1 MKSGPFHIINA
12 AAGSGKTYALVY
24 AYLKRLLSSIREDTF
39 KNMLAL
45 TFTNKAVNEMKFRIL
60 NNLYM
65 LAHKIDD
72 DKIKPVRSSLIIDL
86 KTDLSS
92 LEQKAK
98 RVLNKILHE
107 YAAFEVITLDSLTHK
122 IIKSFAKDL
131 KIPASFEVTLDS
143 DLLLEEMTENILD
156 QAGIDKALTETLVAF
171 SLSKIE
177 ELKSWDIGK
186 DLFDFSKLLLNE
198 NDRIPLSYIKKV
210 DKQAFTDQRKSFV
223 KWLTILKDE
232 FQEIGKKTLQLLN
245 DQSLS
250 AEDFNRKTLYRHFEK
265 IASGTTDG
273 LYANQ
278 LEKNLTEQQGLYTQ
292 TLTETKKMIIDALI
306 PQLHKSFTQAK
317 LKVGELLLLKSI
329 ISQWTPL
336 SLIGFMEQ
344 GLEALQLP
352 ENRLLLSRF
361 NEMIDQEISCLE
373 APYIYERLGE
383 KYRYYFI
390 DEFQD
395 TSRLQWKNLIP
406 LVANA
411 LQGLDDQQQMGS
423 LLLVGDP
430 KQAIYRWRGGDNEQF
445 LNLLKKETPF
455 HLIPDITLLP
465 KNYRSREAVVDFNN
479 QFFAWVGSVLEDPEQ
494 KQMFEEQTQQ
504 EFNDKKG
511 GQVVVHF
518 IEKSKSKEST
528 TPHYQEQTIMAL
540 TTAKSNGFW
549 WEDMAVL
556 VRKKEQAA
564 LVAEALQKEDIP
576 FISSESLSLGSSLK
590 VNFLVALIRL
600 VIDPENQEERK
611 NIIEFLHVQNQNQ
624 KDLDKILSDLTFLP
638 IFVFEKEIKKEFEV
652 SFDLQLFSKKSTYHA
667 LEYAIASFG
676 LTDNMEAHLN
686 TFLDEVFEFS
696 TKNEGSFSNFLQYW
710 EQKGKEQKIVI
721 PDGTNAV
728 KIMTIHKAKGL
739 EFPVVVIPFASEDL
753 VPTRS
758 RKVWYPI
765 KNHFDTSFEWGRI
778 HFSSKLKYLGNSA
791 TALYDREVLADR
803 GDALNTFY
811 VALTRAISQ
820 MHLICTLEGQSATV
834 DKSYATLLNHFIRS
848 LKNVPEIENPFRWG
862 TAEKHQRDGNQK
874 ALNTL
879 QPDFEVQ
886 PNWQKRLWIQMNAN
900 HDAST
905 IAARQE
911 GLLIHDLL
919 AKVSSSADVPT
930 VVAEA
935 THAGAIGQEQYEH
948 YLKMV
953 NNIVEHPKL
962 SPFFSEELS
971 VFNEKDILIP
981 QSNFIRPDRV
991 VKSKDGW
998 VIIDYKTGKQHP
1010 HHESQIKR
1018 YAQLLQEMT
1027 QEAPQCFL
1035 VYIGINTIVKS
1046 VV

>member
-1 MKSGPFHIINA
+1 MKSSPFHIINA

-24 AYLKRLLSSIREDTF
+24 AYLFRLLSSSREDTY

-60 NNLYM
+60 NNLYQ
-65 LAHKIDD
+65 LAYEIDG
-72 DKIKPVRSSLIIDL
+72 DKIKNIRSSLIIDL
-86 KTDLSS
+86 KTDPPL

-107 YAAFEVITLDSLTHK
+107 YAAFEVITLDSFTHK

-131 KIPASFEVTLDS
+131 RIPASFEVTLDS
-143 DLLLEEMTENILD
+143 DFLLEEMTENILD
-156 QAGIDKALTETLVAF
+156 QAGINKALTKTLVAF
-171 SLSKIE
+171 SISKTE
-177 ELKSWDIGK
+177 ELKSWNIGK

-198 NDRIPLSYIKKV
+198 NDRFPLSYIKNIDQK
-210 DKQAFTDQRKSFV
+210 AF
-223 KWLTILKDE
+223 KDE
-232 FQEIGKKTLQLLN
+232 KKIFNKRLTTLKYKIQEIGNKTLQLIAN
-245 DQSLS
+245 QSLT

-265 IASGTTDG
+265 IASGSIDG

-278 LEKNLTEQQGLYTQ
+278 LEKNLIEQQGLYTKS
-292 TLTETKKMIIDALI
+292 LPETKKKTIDALI
-306 PQLHKSFTQAK
+306 PQLLNSFIQVK
-317 LKVGELLLLKSI
+317 LKVGQLLLLKSI

-352 ENRLLLSRF
+352 QNRLLLSRF
-361 NEMIDQEISCLE
+361 NEMIDKEISGLE

-411 LQGLDDQQQMGS
+411 LQGLDEQQQMGS

-445 LNLLKKETPF
+445 LSLLKKETPF
-455 HLIPDITLLP
+455 QLLPDITLLP

-479 QFFAWVGSVLEDPEQ
+479 QFFGWVGSLLEDPEQ
-494 KQMFEEQTQQ
+494 KQMFEQQTQQ

-518 IEKSKSKEST
+518 IEKSKNKENT
-528 TPHYQEQTIMAL
+528 MHRDQDQTIKAL
-540 TTAKSNGFW
+540 ITAKSDGFW

-556 VRKKEQAA
+556 VRKKKQAA
-564 LVAEALQKEDIP
+564 LVAEALQSVEIP

-590 VNFLVALIRL
+590 VNFLIALIQL
-600 VIDPENQEERK
+600 AIDPMNQEERK
-611 NIIEFLHVQNQNQ
+611 NIIEFLYAQNQNQ
-624 KDLDKILSDLTFLP
+624 KDLDQILNDLTFLP
-638 IFVFEKEIKKEFEV
+638 IFGFEKKIQKQFQV
-652 SFDLQLFSKKSTYHA
+652 SFDFQLFSIKSIYHA
-667 LEYAIASFG
+667 VEYAISSFG
-676 LTDNMEAHLN
+676 LTENMEAHLN
-686 TFLDEVFEFS
+686 AFLDEVFEFS
-696 TKNEGSFSNFLQYW
+696 TKNEGNFSTFLDYW
-710 EQKGKEQKIVI
+710 EQKGKKQKIVI

-765 KNHFDTSFEWGRI
+765 KNHFETPFEWGRI
-778 HFSSKLKYLGNSA
+778 HLSSKLKYLGNTA
-791 TALYDREVLADR
+791 TAFYEREVSVER
-803 GDALNTFY
+803 GDALNTLY
-811 VALTRAISQ
+811 VAMTRAVSQ
-820 MHLICTLEGQSATV
+820 MHLICTFEGQSAPV
-834 DKSYATLLNHFIRS
+834 DKSYATLLNHFVRS
-848 LKNVPEIENPFRWG
+848 QKKVPEIENPFSWG
-862 TAEKHQRDGNQK
+862 TAEKHHRDGNKK

-879 QPDFEVQ
+879 QPDFKVQ
-886 PNWQKRLWIQMNAN
+886 PNWEKRLWVQINRKY
-900 HDAST
+900 DAS
-905 IAARQE
+905 IIDAREE
-911 GLLIHDLL
+911 GQLIHDLL
-919 AKVSSSADVPT
+919 AEVSSSADVPA
-930 VVAEA
+930 VVTEA
-935 THAGAIGQEQYEH
+935 MQARVIRKEEYDH

-953 NNIVEHPKL
+953 NNIVKHPQL
-962 SPFFSEELS
+962 SPFFREEVT

-981 QSNFIRPDRV
+981 QANFVRPDRV

-998 VIIDYKTGKQHP
+998 IIIDYKTGKYSS
-1010 HHESQIKR
+1010 HHESQIKG
-1018 YAQLLQEMT
+1018 YAQVLREMT
-1027 QEAPQCFL
+1027 QEEPQCFL
-1035 VYIGINTIVKS
+1035 VYIGINTVVKS
-1046 VV
+1046 VL

>member
-1 MKSGPFHIINA
+1 
-12 AAGSGKTYALVY
+12 
-24 AYLKRLLSSIREDTF
+24 LS
-39 KNMLAL
+39 
-45 TFTNKAVNEMKFRIL
+45 
-60 NNLYM
+60 
-65 LAHKIDD
+65 
-72 DKIKPVRSSLIIDL
+72 
-86 KTDLSS
+86 
-92 LEQKAK
+92 
-98 RVLNKILHE
+98 
-107 YAAFEVITLDSLTHK
+107 
-122 IIKSFAKDL
+122 
-131 KIPASFEVTLDS
+131 
-143 DLLLEEMTENILD
+143 
-156 QAGIDKALTETLVAF
+156 
-171 SLSKIE
+171 
-177 ELKSWDIGK
+177 
-186 DLFDFSKLLLNE
+186 
-198 NDRIPLSYIKKV
+198 
-210 DKQAFTDQRKSFV
+210 
-223 KWLTILKDE
+223 
-232 FQEIGKKTLQLLN
+232 
-245 DQSLS
+245 
-250 AEDFNRKTLYRHFEK
+250 
-265 IASGTTDG
+265 
-273 LYANQ
+273 
-278 LEKNLTEQQGLYTQ
+278 
-292 TLTETKKMIIDALI
+292 
-306 PQLHKSFTQAK
+306 
-317 LKVGELLLLKSI
+317 
-329 ISQWTPL
+329 
-336 SLIGFMEQ
+336 
-344 GLEALQLP
+344 
-352 ENRLLLSRF
+352 
-361 NEMIDQEISCLE
+361 
-373 APYIYERLGE
+373 
-383 KYRYYFI
+383 
-390 DEFQD
+390 
-395 TSRLQWKNLIP
+395 
-406 LVANA
+406 
-411 LQGLDDQQQMGS
+411 
-423 LLLVGDP
+423 
-430 KQAIYRWRGGDNEQF
+430 
-445 LNLLKKETPF
+445 LLKKETPF
-455 HLIPDITLLP
+455 QLLPDITLLP

-518 IEKSKSKEST
+518 IEKSKSKENT

-540 TTAKSNGFW
+540 TSAKSDGFW

-564 LVAEALQKEDIP
+564 LVAQALQAEDIP

-600 VIDPENQEERK
+600 AIDPENQEERK
-611 NIIEFLHVQNQNQ
+611 NIIEFLYAQNQNQ
-624 KDLDKILSDLTFLP
+624 KDLDQILCDLTFLP

-652 SFDLQLFSKKSTYHA
+652 SFDFQLFSKKFIYHA

-676 LTDNMEAHLN
+676 LIDNMEAHLN
-686 TFLDEVFEFS
+686 AFLDEVFEFS
-696 TKNEGSFSNFLQYW
+696 TKNEGSFSTFLQYW
-710 EQKGKEQKIVI
+710 EQRGKEQKIVI

-765 KNHFDTSFEWGRI
+765 KNHFDTPFEWGRI

-791 TALYDREVLADR
+791 TAFYEREVIAER

-811 VALTRAISQ
+811 VALTRAVSQ
-820 MHLICTLEGQSATV
+820 MHLICTLEGQSAPV
-834 DKSYATLLNHFIRS
+834 DKSYATLLNHFVRS
-848 LKNVPEIENPFRWG
+848 LKNVPEIVNPFRWG

-879 QPDFEVQ
+879 HPDFKAQ
-886 PNWQKRLWIQMNAN
+886 PNWQKRLWVQMNTN

-935 THAGAIGQEQYEH
+935 MHAGAIGQEEYEH

-953 NNIVEHPKL
+953 NNIVEHPQL

-981 QSNFIRPDRV
+981 QANFVRPDRV

-1010 HHESQIKR
+1010 HHESQIKH
-1018 YAQLLQEMT
+1018 YAQVLQKMT
-1027 QEAPQCFL
+1027 QEVPQCFL

-1046 VV
+1046 VA